1 MVVYS
6 DELCHHGILGMK
18 WGVRRYQNKDGTLT
32 SAGKKRVKKQNAK
45 AIKEGRVIDT
55 GNDKVVGVR
64 QKNGDVL
71 FVDRQLYRTRGV
83 DFAESKAHEYIKE
96 ATANRQKLKNGKKFV
111 DREEQTLVDD
121 MLRTYDKSDPDK
133 NEAMAILREIKK
145 SNK

>member
-32 SAGKKRVKKQNAK
+32 SAGKRRVKKQNAK

-55 GNDKVVGVR
+55 GNGNVVGVK
-64 QKNGDVL
+64 QKNGDIL

-83 DFAESKAHEYIKE
+83 DFAESKAHEHIKN
-96 ATANRQKLKNGKKFV
+96 ATANRQKLKTGRNFV
-111 DREEQTLVDD
+111 DKEEQTIVDE

-133 NEAMAILREIKK
+133 NEAMKVLREIKK